1 MKIRISNSYNK
12 IFAITLGI
20 AMVFATTVMAITI
33 LSPNSDALAQS
44 SNSSSGQASGNGT
57 GIGNIKQMGKVV
69 GRNSKIIRNDTNIGN
84 PLAFQNFTK
93 EHKVKA
99 PTPQSIKALPLHPQL
114 LKAKNMTSSASG
126 GSNKTGS

>member
-33 LSPNSDALAQS
+33 LSPNSNALAQS

-84 PLAFQNFTK
+84 PHAFQNFTK

-99 PTPQSIKALPLHPQL
+99 PTPQNIKALPLHPQL